1 MTVNEMILIVSVL
14 VLKNKGKSINKVLT
28 KYDDAFD
35 KTIIN
40 RIIIISKNSN
50 IVYINCKSHKVR
62 NFTLVIIDDK
72 IYYWL
77 STFGHWEILNVP
89 ENILEDIV

>member
-1 MTVNEMILIVSVL
+1 MTFNVMLLIVNVL
-14 VLKNKGKSINKVLT
+14 VLKNKGKSINKVLI

-40 RIIIISKNSN
+40 CISISKNGN
-50 IVYINCKSHKVR
+50 AIFINCKSHKVR
-62 NFTLVIIDDK
+62 NFTLVIISDK

-77 STFGHWEILNVP
+77 STFGRWEILNVP

>member
-1 MTVNEMILIVSVL
+1 MTFNVMILIVNVL

-28 KYDDAFD
+28 KYDDAFGE
-35 KTIIN
+35 TIIN
-40 RIIIISKNSN
+40 GIIIFKNSN
-50 IVYINCKSHKVR
+50 TVYIKCKSHKVR
-62 NFTLVIIDDK
+62 NFTLVIISDK